1 MTHVLIRRSERQAYW
16 LHNPA
21 QHRTERVLGRGFF
34 GFAIFAICLSMSWG
48 AIRLIAFGT
57 LLRPGVSGLD
67 QETKLD
73 RPLAALS
80 ISSEPGCSALLAH
93 VQGASQA
100 QKMICELTHA
110 NEKSEVPPFR
120 HVARS
125 RPVTLHSSRPA
136 DRP

>member
-67 QETKLD
+67 QETRTGGRWL
-73 RPLAALS
+73 RCQFQASRAAPR
-80 ISSEPGCSALLAH
+80 SS
-93 VQGASQA
+93 
-100 QKMICELTHA
+100 LTYKVHPRR
-110 NEKSEVPPFR
+110 KK
-120 HVARS
+120 
-125 RPVTLHSSRPA
+125 
-136 DRP
+136 